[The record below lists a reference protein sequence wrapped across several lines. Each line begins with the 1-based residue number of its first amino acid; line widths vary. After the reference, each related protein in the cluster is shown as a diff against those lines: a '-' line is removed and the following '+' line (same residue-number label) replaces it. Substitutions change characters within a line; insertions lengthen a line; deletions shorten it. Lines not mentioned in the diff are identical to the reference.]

1 MIYVAQS
8 VPRARLILI
17 GFGAKEDGGAET
29 ALHFGAIE
37 NFLVND
43 ASFVAQR
50 RFDKIRSVTDPSVR

>member
-1 MIYVAQS
+1 M
-8 VPRARLILI
+8 PRARLILI